1 MERSLQSSTRI
12 ERGTVIVDVIGQ
24 IDMGTSPKLR
34 TTLLESLN
42 GTQRMAIN
50 LMAVK
55 YIDSSGIASLV
66 EVLKEA
72 RKSEKRM
79 ILYGLTPS
87 VYRVLELTRLTG
99 VFEILETEEQALDA

>member
-1 MERSLQSSTRI
+1 MERPLQSSTRI

-66 EVLKEA
+66 GVLQGSSQIREA
-72 RKSEKRM
+72 DDSLW
-79 ILYGLTPS
+79 IDGF
-87 VYRVLELTRLTG
+87 RLSRIGTH
-99 VFEILETEEQALDA
+99 ALNRSL

>member
-55 YIDSSGIASLV
+55 YIDSSGIASW
-66 EVLKEA
+66 LK
-72 RKSEKRM
+72 
-79 ILYGLTPS
+79 
-87 VYRVLELTRLTG
+87 
-99 VFEILETEEQALDA
+99 F